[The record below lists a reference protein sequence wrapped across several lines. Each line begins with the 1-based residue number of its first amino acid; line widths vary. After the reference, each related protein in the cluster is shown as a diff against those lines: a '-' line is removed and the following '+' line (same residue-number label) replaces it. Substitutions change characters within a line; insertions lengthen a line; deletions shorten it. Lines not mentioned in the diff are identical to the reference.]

1 MQREKMSIIDGI
13 MGFFSDKRELIE
25 FLDLH
30 SYQLTKIERLG
41 NYPRDVVLKNNPN
54 IKLTLS
60 NANPENESMISKL
73 RDSYPNATIDFTFKL
88 GDKYCENNKLT
99 HEINLLLN
107 KYQIKAINTI
117 INKAEVI
124 NYIE

>member
-1 MQREKMSIIDGI
+1 
-13 MGFFSDKRELIE
+13 
-25 FLDLH
+25 
-30 SYQLTKIERLG
+30 
-41 NYPRDVVLKNNPN
+41 
-54 IKLTLS
+54 
-60 NANPENESMISKL
+60 MISKL